1 MNEILTNPIF
11 IIVAI
16 ILILIIIGVI
26 LLNQLKN
33 SRRQILRNMNEN
45 RDYLENKVPVF
56 ENIIENAINVHITN
70 QELIKELSRIKE
82 QLKVDF
88 KNPTTMIV
96 ANNEIYKLINNPLIK
111 AEEFKDV
118 DEALTNAF
126 NENYV
131 DTIVNERKE
140 YNTKATA
147 FNTKITTFPSSVFA
161 KITNSTALPLFEDV
175 VSKTTENINNSVSYL
190 SNNYNIN
197 QSTIQS
203 PEIKPEETSNLFIA
217 KQSKPIENSV
227 NITESSIPE
236 TNIQVPVDNIS
247 EQPPVAPVV
256 EVSTPNDN
264 NFNEPITINEETP
277 FVTKTTEPI
286 SINEDNSSQPNANQ
300 ETQQEKMPS
309 GESSTNQISTNDI
322 EIVNSATPNITEPIS
337 INNENEAPID
347 LNNNVM
353 ELVNGND
360 NVIKVD
366 NSATEVAVPNKFENT
381 MNESS
386 LNVKENNNGEN
397 ISTKL
402 ENAEEQPKPQRFCPN
417 CNKLTTEKFCP
428 DCGYP
433 TE

>member
-88 KNPTTMIV
+88 KNPTTMID

-236 TNIQVPVDNIS
+236 TNIQAPVDNIS

-309 GESSTNQISTNDI
+309 GESSTNHISTNDI

>member
-88 KNPTTMIV
+88 KNPTTMID

-236 TNIQVPVDNIS
+236 TNIQAPVDNIS

-309 GESSTNQISTNDI
+309 GESSTNHISTNDI

-366 NSATEVAVPNKFENT
+366 NSATEVAVPNNFENA
-381 MNESS
+381 MNENS

>member
-70 QELIKELSRIKE
+70 QELIKELTRIKE

-88 KNPTTMIV
+88 KNPTTMID

-286 SINEDNSSQPNANQ
+286 SINEDNSSRPNANQ
-300 ETQQEKMPS
+300 EIQQEKMPS

-366 NSATEVAVPNKFENT
+366 NSATEVAVPNNFENA
-381 MNESS
+381 MNENS

-397 ISTKL
+397 TSTKL

>member
-70 QELIKELSRIKE
+70 QELIKELTRIKE

-236 TNIQVPVDNIS
+236 TNIQAPVDDIS

-366 NSATEVAVPNKFENT
+366 NSATEVAVPNNFENA
-381 MNESS
+381 MNENS

>member
-33 SRRQILRNMNEN
+33 SRRQILRTMNEN

-70 QELIKELSRIKE
+70 QELIKELTRIKE

-131 DTIVNERKE
+131 DTIVNEP
-140 YNTKATA
+140 KATA

-236 TNIQVPVDNIS
+236 TNIQAPVDNIS

-300 ETQQEKMPS
+300 EIQQEKMPS

-360 NVIKVD
+360 NVIKAD
-366 NSATEVAVPNKFENT
+366 NSATEVAVPNNFENA
-381 MNESS
+381 MNENS

-397 ISTKL
+397 TSTKL

>member
-70 QELIKELSRIKE
+70 QELIKELTRIKE

-236 TNIQVPVDNIS
+236 TNIQAPVDNIS

-300 ETQQEKMPS
+300 EIQQEKMPS

-353 ELVNGND
+353 ELVNSND

-366 NSATEVAVPNKFENT
+366 NSATEVAVPNNFENT
-381 MNESS
+381 MNESC
-386 LNVKENNNGEN
+386 LNVKEKNDGEN
-397 ISTKL
+397 VSTKL

>member
-33 SRRQILRNMNEN
+33 SRRQILRTMNEN

-70 QELIKELSRIKE
+70 QELIKELTRIKE

-236 TNIQVPVDNIS
+236 TNIQAPVDNIS

-366 NSATEVAVPNKFENT
+366 NSATEVAVPNNFENA
-381 MNESS
+381 MNENS
-386 LNVKENNNGEN
+386 LNVKEKNDGEN
-397 ISTKL
+397 VSTKL

>member
-70 QELIKELSRIKE
+70 QELIKELTRIKE

-190 SNNYNIN
+190 SNNYNID

-264 NFNEPITINEETP
+264 NFNEPITINEETA

-366 NSATEVAVPNKFENT
+366 NSATEVAVPNNFENA
-381 MNESS
+381 MNENS

-397 ISTKL
+397 TSTKL

>member
-1 MNEILTNPIF
+1 M
-11 IIVAI
+11 
-16 ILILIIIGVI
+16 
-26 LLNQLKN
+26 
-33 SRRQILRNMNEN
+33 
-45 RDYLENKVPVF
+45 
-56 ENIIENAINVHITN
+56 
-70 QELIKELSRIKE
+70 
-82 QLKVDF
+82 
-88 KNPTTMIV
+88 
-96 ANNEIYKLINNPLIK
+96 
-111 AEEFKDV
+111 
-118 DEALTNAF
+118 
-126 NENYV
+126 
-131 DTIVNERKE
+131 
-140 YNTKATA
+140 
-147 FNTKITTFPSSVFA
+147 FA

-217 KQSKPIENSV
+217 KQSKPTENSV

-236 TNIQVPVDNIS
+236 TNIQTPVDNIS

-322 EIVNSATPNITEPIS
+322 EIVNSAT
-337 INNENEAPID
+337 
-347 LNNNVM
+347 
-353 ELVNGND
+353 
-360 NVIKVD
+360 
-366 NSATEVAVPNKFENT
+366 EVAVPNNFENA
-381 MNESS
+381 MNENS

>member
-70 QELIKELSRIKE
+70 QELIKELTRIKE

-264 NFNEPITINEETP
+264 NFNEPITINEETA

-309 GESSTNQISTNDI
+309 GESSTNHISTNDI

-366 NSATEVAVPNKFENT
+366 NSATEVAVPNNFENT
-381 MNESS
+381 MNENS

>member
-16 ILILIIIGVI
+16 ILILIIIGVV

-70 QELIKELSRIKE
+70 QELIKELTRIKE

-300 ETQQEKMPS
+300 EIQQEKMPS

-337 INNENEAPID
+337 INNETEAPID

-353 ELVNGND
+353 ELVNSND

-366 NSATEVAVPNKFENT
+366 NSATEVAVPNNFENT

-397 ISTKL
+397 TSTKL

>member
-33 SRRQILRNMNEN
+33 SRRQILRTMNEN

-70 QELIKELSRIKE
+70 QELIKELTRIKE

-217 KQSKPIENSV
+217 KQSKPIENSI

-300 ETQQEKMPS
+300 EIQQEKMPS

-337 INNENEAPID
+337 INNETEAPID

-353 ELVNGND
+353 ELVNSND

-366 NSATEVAVPNKFENT
+366 NSATEVAVPNNFENT

-397 ISTKL
+397 TSTKL

>member
-70 QELIKELSRIKE
+70 QELIKELTRIKE

-88 KNPTTMIV
+88 KNPTTMID

-286 SINEDNSSQPNANQ
+286 SINEDNSSRPNANQ
-300 ETQQEKMPS
+300 EIQQEKMPS

-366 NSATEVAVPNKFENT
+366 NSATEVAVPNNFENA

-397 ISTKL
+397 TSTKL

>member
-70 QELIKELSRIKE
+70 QELIKELTRIKE

-197 QSTIQS
+197 QSTIKS
-203 PEIKPEETSNLFIA
+203 PEIKPEETSNLFVA

-236 TNIQVPVDNIS
+236 TNIQAPVNNIS

-256 EVSTPNDN
+256 EVSTPKDN

-347 LNNNVM
+347 LNNNEM

-366 NSATEVAVPNKFENT
+366 NSATEVAVPNNFENA
-381 MNESS
+381 MNENS

-397 ISTKL
+397 TSTKL

>member
-70 QELIKELSRIKE
+70 QELIKELTRIKE

-88 KNPTTMIV
+88 KNPTTMID

-236 TNIQVPVDNIS
+236 SNIQVPVDNIS

-277 FVTKTTEPI
+277 FVTKSTEPI

-300 ETQQEKMPS
+300 EIQQEKMSS

-337 INNENEAPID
+337 INNETEAPID

-366 NSATEVAVPNKFENT
+366 NSATEVAVPNNYENT
-381 MNESS
+381 MSENS
-386 LNVKENNNGEN
+386 LDVKENNNGEN
-397 ISTKL
+397 VSTKL

>member
-70 QELIKELSRIKE
+70 QELIKELTRIKE

-131 DTIVNERKE
+131 DSIVNERKE

-236 TNIQVPVDNIS
+236 TNIQAPVDNIS

-337 INNENEAPID
+337 INNETEAPID

-353 ELVNGND
+353 ELVNSND

-366 NSATEVAVPNKFENT
+366 NSATEVAVPNNFENT

-397 ISTKL
+397 TSTKL

>member
-33 SRRQILRNMNEN
+33 SRRQILRTMNEN

-70 QELIKELSRIKE
+70 QELIKELTRIKE

-190 SNNYNIN
+190 SNNYNID

-217 KQSKPIENSV
+217 KQSKPIENSI

-337 INNENEAPID
+337 INNETEAPID

-353 ELVNGND
+353 ELVNSND

-366 NSATEVAVPNKFENT
+366 NSATEVAVPNNFENT

-397 ISTKL
+397 TSTKL

>member
-33 SRRQILRNMNEN
+33 SRRQILRTMNEN

-70 QELIKELSRIKE
+70 QELIKELTRIKE

-300 ETQQEKMPS
+300 ETQQEKMRS

-366 NSATEVAVPNKFENT
+366 NSATEVAVPNNFENA
-381 MNESS
+381 MNENS

-397 ISTKL
+397 TSTKL

>member
-33 SRRQILRNMNEN
+33 SRRQILRTMNEN

-70 QELIKELSRIKE
+70 QELIKELTRIKE

-147 FNTKITTFPSSVFA
+147 FNTKITTFPSSMFA

-236 TNIQVPVDNIS
+236 TNIQAPVDNIS

-353 ELVNGND
+353 ELANGND

-366 NSATEVAVPNKFENT
+366 NSATEVAVPNNFENT
-381 MNESS
+381 MNENS

-397 ISTKL
+397 TSAKL

>member
-70 QELIKELSRIKE
+70 QELIKELTRIKE

-88 KNPTTMIV
+88 KNPTTMID

-300 ETQQEKMPS
+300 EIQQEKMPS

-337 INNENEAPID
+337 INNETEAPID

-353 ELVNGND
+353 ELGSGND
-360 NVIKVD
+360 NVINVD
-366 NSATEVAVPNKFENT
+366 NSATEVAVPNNYENT
-381 MNESS
+381 MSENS
-386 LNVKENNNGEN
+386 LDVKEKNDGEN
-397 ISTKL
+397 VSTKL

>member
-70 QELIKELSRIKE
+70 QELIKELTRIKE

-256 EVSTPNDN
+256 EVSTPKDN

-300 ETQQEKMPS
+300 EIQQEKMPS

-337 INNENEAPID
+337 INNETEAPID

-353 ELVNGND
+353 ELVNSND

-366 NSATEVAVPNKFENT
+366 NSATEVAVPNNFENT

-397 ISTKL
+397 TSTKL

>member
-33 SRRQILRNMNEN
+33 SRRQILRTMNEN

-70 QELIKELSRIKE
+70 QELIKELTRIKE

-236 TNIQVPVDNIS
+236 TNIQAPVDNIS

-300 ETQQEKMPS
+300 EIQQEKMPS

-366 NSATEVAVPNKFENT
+366 NSATEVAVPNNFENT
-381 MNESS
+381 MNENS

-402 ENAEEQPKPQRFCPN
+402 ENEKEQPKPQRFCPN

>member
-33 SRRQILRNMNEN
+33 SRRQILRTMNEN

-70 QELIKELSRIKE
+70 QELIKELTRIKE

-236 TNIQVPVDNIS
+236 TNIQAPVDNIS

-300 ETQQEKMPS
+300 EIQQEKMPS

-366 NSATEVAVPNKFENT
+366 NSATEVAVPNNFENT
-381 MNESS
+381 MNENS

-397 ISTKL
+397 TSTKL

>member
-70 QELIKELSRIKE
+70 QELIKELTRIKE

-88 KNPTTMIV
+88 KNPTTMID

-397 ISTKL
+397 TSTKL

>member
-70 QELIKELSRIKE
+70 QELIKELTRIKE

-300 ETQQEKMPS
+300 EIQQEKMSS

-337 INNENEAPID
+337 INNETEAPID

-353 ELVNGND
+353 ELGSGND

-366 NSATEVAVPNKFENT
+366 NSATEVTVPNNFENA
-381 MNESS
+381 MNENP
-386 LNVKENNNGEN
+386 LDVKEKNDGEN
-397 ISTKL
+397 VSTKL

>member
-88 KNPTTMIV
+88 KNPTTMID

-309 GESSTNQISTNDI
+309 GESSTNHISTNDI

-366 NSATEVAVPNKFENT
+366 NSATEVAVPNNFENA
-381 MNESS
+381 MNENS

-397 ISTKL
+397 TSTKL

>member
-33 SRRQILRNMNEN
+33 SRRQILRTMNEN

-70 QELIKELSRIKE
+70 QELIKELTRIKE

-217 KQSKPIENSV
+217 KQSKPTENSV

-236 TNIQVPVDNIS
+236 TNIQAPVDNIS

-300 ETQQEKMPS
+300 ETQQEKIPS

-366 NSATEVAVPNKFENT
+366 NSATEVAVPNNFENA

-397 ISTKL
+397 TSTKL